1 MKAILKFTAALAVLS
16 ATTLPLFAQDA
27 ASENV
32 TVFSPYVV
40 KKSTTGIG
48 KNRVTKVT
56 VSRAVSFAD
65 LNLASDDG
73 RAALESRVQQVAGDV
88 CKELDRRYPP
98 ATYFPELDTKACVKD
113 AIAVAM
119 IQVRDVEKA
128 AQRG

>member
-16 ATTLPLFAQDA
+16 ATTLPLLAQDT

-88 CKELDRRYPP
+88 CKELDRRYPGQS
-98 ATYFPELDTKACVKD
+98 FDEDKNCVQE
-113 AIAVAM
+113 AIDEAM
-119 IQVRDVEKA
+119 VSVRGVEKA
-128 AQRG
+128 AAS